1 MYYDDE
7 VIGYLQ
13 DNKILALQFDRVLTG
28 TGEMVADSIDT
39 LEAGLTRALYYTS
52 CFTEEYQDVCK
63 QQRSEDLRFGLSIYY
78 LIRHGNVTI
87 EMLKIY
93 FNNILKYKTNE
104 QLEYIKQQLM
114 AVNIHI
120 SANSLTTQGFAAGVA
135 LSVAIGM
142 NMSLEINTMVR
153 RRAAYVATGIGL
165 YGIVQKAAESA
176 HRLQYQHPDFYA
188 ALYDQELEMMYFM
201 IEPLFVRA
209 EAFKQSTSDEDIT
222 NIISRMIR

>member
-63 QQRSEDLRFGLSIYY
+63 QQHNEDLRFRNSVIY
-78 LIRHGNVTI
+78 IIKHGNVII
-87 EMLKIY
+87 EMFEIY
-93 FNNILKYKTNE
+93 FYEILKYKTND
-104 QLEYIKQQLM
+104 QLEHIKHQLM

-120 SANSLTTQGFAAGVA
+120 AGSTLTREGFAMGVA
-135 LSVAIGM
+135 FSVAAGM
-142 NMSLEINTMVR
+142 KMSLEMSAKPGRWAGRVLG
-153 RRAAYVATGIGL
+153 VVGV
-165 YGIVQKAAESA
+165 YGIVQKAADSA
-176 HRLQYQHPDFYA
+176 NRLQYQHPAFYA
-188 ALYDQELEMMYFM
+188 ALYARELEMMYFL
-201 IEPLFVRA
+201 IEPLFDQA
-209 EAFKQSTSDEDIT
+209 GAFKQPSSNEDIA
-222 NIISRMIR
+222 NIISRMIQ